1 VIFNDYKKIELMIKE
16 ELLIN
21 TGLALGAIALAPSF
35 ALNQKRGQGI
45 QLWTLRDTLPKDVK
59 VF

>member
-1 VIFNDYKKIELMIKE
+1 VIFNDYKNRTHEKE

-35 ALNQKRGQGI
+35 AFESEKRQWEFNYGH
-45 QLWTLRDTLPKDVK
+45 
-59 VF
+59 

>member
-1 VIFNDYKKIELMIKE
+1 MIKE

-35 ALNQKRGQGI
+35 ASEEKGQWEFNYGH
-45 QLWTLRDTLPKDVK
+45 
-59 VF
+59 

>member
-1 VIFNDYKKIELMIKE
+1 VIFNDYKNRTHDKKE

-35 ALNQKRGQGI
+35 ALNQRGQWNSI
-45 QLWTLRDTLPKDVK
+45 MDTERH
-59 VF
+59 FT